1 MTAVSYKKVLLDKRE
16 LTGFLVKEVKA
27 LPDRLTGLRNHCN
40 LDKNHGILLKG
51 KIVHTYGMSFPIDI
65 FFLDRHGRVLQ
76 IIFQARPSQFIYS
89 QGHWKTKSILELK
102 EGSSKLLNIKEGSC
116 FEFV

>member
-51 KIVHTYGMSFPIDI
+51 KTTDFTDTCWVFPGSVHPSSFRLFPSITLAAI
-65 FFLDRHGRVLQ
+65 F
-76 IIFQARPSQFIYS
+76 AS
-89 QGHWKTKSILELK
+89 
-102 EGSSKLLNIKEGSC
+102 
-116 FEFV
+116 